1 MRSAGGSQR
10 GRERCSEV
18 KLARLPSFAL
28 AKPWA
33 GARRRLAAAVGP
45 CRADCAAVLAL
56 GSRRRTHYAH
66 GVRCVQTSCDES
78 VSRSALRAPTQALR
92 SSPPQMRAATHP
104 PTALRETLVLWVEE
118 RRDAGLEPASRRDA
132 RAVARAANRRLDACD
147 SPSLLQ
153 EPAVP
158 AKTRAGG
165 VRSASAAT
173 SSAGVPGRARSA
185 LRELTCRSLFE
196 RSERSERSEFCDGP
210 EDRAAQC
217 SRRAAP
223 TAAAKRSTPPARVF
237 AHTELDVTCLSSKRT
252 T

>member
-1 MRSAGGSQR
+1 MTDLSSPLTAQ
-10 GRERCSEV
+10 
-18 KLARLPSFAL
+18 

-66 GVRCVQTSCDES
+66 CVRCVQTSCDES

-104 PTALRETLVLWVEE
+104 PTALREAPVLWVEE
-118 RRDAGLEPASRRDA
+118 RRAAGLEPAARRDA

-147 SPSLLQ
+147 SPSLNKEQ
-153 EPAVP
+153 AVP
-158 AKTRAGG
+158 AKTRSGG
-165 VRSASAAT
+165 GRSASAAA
-173 SSAGVPGRARSA
+173 SSAGLVARARSA
-185 LRELTCRSLFE
+185 LRELTCRSLSE

-210 EDRAAQC
+210 RDRAAQC
-217 SRRAAP
+217 SRPAARADRRSEAEHAARARLCSP
-223 TAAAKRSTPPARVF
+223 HRTHRTASRVVQN
-237 AHTELDVTCLSSKRT
+237 ALGT
-252 T
+252 